1 MQTRQKQVRFVC
13 HHSDTS
19 DNLLLCIP
27 TITFWVLIFVNSVP
41 LCFVLL
47 ESGQFKCSELKS
59 GHLLYGLEKLPLK
72 RKISVTLF
80 TRPAEMFTPIWC
92 GYRCDTLSRDKISSV
107 YNGASEVKNNYFF
120 IPFDVLLYQMSP
132 KLHLMKT
139 KLYVNAI
146 ALL

>member
-27 TITFWVLIFVNSVP
+27 TITFWVLVFVNSVP

-80 TRPAEMFTPIWC
+80 TRAAKMFTPS
-92 GYRCDTLSRDKISSV
+92 GVGSDVTPYLETKYAQYTMGQVRLKIIIFS
-107 YNGASEVKNNYFF
+107 F
-120 IPFDVLLYQMSP
+120 
-132 KLHLMKT
+132 HLMFCYIKC
-139 KLYVNAI
+139 
-146 ALL
+146 LLSCTL